1 MSVELSIGRDQ
12 AIERELKKSRKSEEL
27 YGSSDDDTNIG
38 ERKYECECCSS
49 SREEY
54 DTREDDKGK

>member
-27 YGSSDDDTNIG
+27 YGSSDDESDID
-38 ERKYECECCSS
+38 ECDDECESRS
-49 SREEY
+49 GSREEY